1 MNKQERWNH
10 AVKTVDE
17 LNEEIDRALKRGVA
31 VFGEDEMLDHV
42 IPSCIG
48 RETGIV
54 IPAETGETYSGER
67 RDLKILL
74 GGSDWKATFNAISL
88 MAKGHDTGEIKA
100 GDFIMVPV
108 KANASRHGELN
119 FKALDIAETE
129 LVVTQVCRDRI
140 ILNFE
145 DILFYNAVNRN
156 DTSQGGFA
164 ESALSEYLNAEFL
177 DAFNTVKHLFAENK
191 YGKKVSLPTFYE
203 VMGCADLGTGVNW
216 ETEPR
221 QLEYFKRVKNRI
233 RTMENETRWWWLFS
247 ATSASNFCYVNNN
260 GNATYSGARYT
271 GGGVSPAICV
281 S

>member
-1 MNKQERWNH
+1 MVDGLNK
-10 AVKTVDE
+10 
-17 LNEEIDRALKRGVA
+17 EIERALKRGVA
-31 VFGEDEMLDHV
+31 VFGEDEMLDHI

-54 IPAETGETYSGER
+54 IPAKTGEVYGGER

-74 GGSDWKATFNAISL
+74 KCLDWKATLNILSL
-88 MAKGHDTGEIKA
+88 IAKADGRDVIKA
-100 GDFIMVPV
+100 GDFLMVPV
-108 KANASRHGELN
+108 KANAGRHGGLDFE
-119 FKALDIAETE
+119 ALDIAETE

-145 DILFYNAVNRN
+145 GILFFSAVNQN
-156 DTSQGGFA
+156 NTAKGGFA
-164 ESALSEYLNAEFL
+164 GSALSEYLNAEFL
-177 DAFNTVKHLFAENK
+177 DAFNTVKHLFAENR

-203 VMGCADLGTGVNW
+203 VTGRADLGTEVNW

-233 RTMENETRWWWLFS
+233 HTIENDTGWWWLSS
-247 ATSASNFCYVNNN
+247 ANSASYFCLVYGN
-260 GNATYSGARYT
+260 GNVASYNASYT
-271 GGGVSPAICV
+271 NGGVSPAICV